1 MDNLLAM
8 IMNKERA
15 LLSQR
20 RSQALFFLFFLLL
33 GTHFHSEKAIAQGSC
48 DGATFGQFL
57 EQAQSLGPQAETLGR
72 QLLAC
77 PGDDY
82 RQAAI
87 YWLSFIFAMQQKSAN
102 IRDLGQSLPSSGS
115 GNEKIQVLYRTWQ
128 GDYSGLANRVRI
140 GQRDYADD
148 PLAIQVLA
156 RNLIRF
162 EQYKDGLNIY
172 QQLISLQ
179 EGSEVS
185 EVERLYALIWSRDD
199 EAALLRIASLR
210 RFDLTPYLRQSVER
224 AETLMEKLGHPK
236 QGSSE
241 DAEHNTW
248 VSLAGKDWVDLR
260 GYRRRSL
267 ETNYYGPLHIQLG
280 AHEFSHPLE
289 IERKKEVSLDLS
301 YSWKIL
307 ESWQLQTEFGYF
319 TAGDQ
324 NVLGRLEN
332 FIRIGDSVQL
342 GLGVRREAV
351 ARIEKPLV
359 IAELGLLRDT
369 GKIGVS
375 LWKRFILTAALSR
388 DGLEAPFES
397 YQSEVRLG
405 QLITEETTK
414 GIGFFIP
421 VDFSQ
426 HPKPASDT
434 VSYPRE
440 LKIGLGV
447 RMAYGDGLLWQG
459 SAETR
464 LTTVNRSFYD
474 NPGSFEKLL
483 GASLRVEAKYFVHR
497 SWFVFV
503 EGERSFIE
511 KNPGDLVDEEES
523 LVVLGVALTKQG
535 QAGLTP
541 HRNKERE

>member
-1 MDNLLAM
+1 M
-8 IMNKERA
+8 
-15 LLSQR
+15 LSQR
-20 RSQALFFLFFLLL
+20 RSQALFLLL
-33 GTHFHSEKAIAQGSC
+33 LLCSWAPFHAEKAFAQGGC
-48 DGATFGQFL
+48 DATAFGQFL
-57 EQAQSLGPQAETLGR
+57 DQAQSLGPGAESMGR
-72 QLLAC
+72 QILAC
-77 PGDDY
+77 PREDY

-87 YWLSFIFAMQQKSAN
+87 YWLSFVFAMQQKSAS
-102 IRDLGQSLPSSGS
+102 IRELGQSLPSSGS
-115 GNEKIQVLYRTWQ
+115 GNEKIQVLYRSWQ

-140 GQRDYADD
+140 GQRGYADD
-148 PLAIQVLA
+148 PIAIQVLA

-179 EGSEVS
+179 EGNEAS

-210 RFDLTPYLRQSVER
+210 RFDLSPYLRQSVER
-224 AETLMEKLGHPK
+224 AESLMEKLGHPK
-236 QGSSE
+236 QGRGE

-248 VSLAGKDWVDLR
+248 VSFAGKDWLDLR

-267 ETNYYGPLHIQLG
+267 ESNYFGSLHIQLG
-280 AHEFSHPLE
+280 AHEFGHPLE
-289 IERKKEVSLDLS
+289 QEQKKEVSLQLS
-301 YSWKIL
+301 SSWKIL
-307 ESWQLQTEFGYF
+307 ENWKLQTDLGYF

-342 GLGVRREAV
+342 GAGVRREAV
-351 ARIEKPLV
+351 ALIEKPLV

-375 LWKRFILTAALSR
+375 LWQRFILTAALSR
-388 DGLEAPFES
+388 DGQEAPFES

-434 VSYPRE
+434 ISYPRE

-459 SAETR
+459 AAETR

-474 NPGSFEKLL
+474 NPESFEKLL

-511 KNPGDLVDEEES
+511 KNPGDREDEQES
-523 LVVLGVALTKQG
+523 LVVLGVALTHQG
-535 QAGLTP
+535 QAGLSP
-541 HRNKERE
+541 HRNQERE